1 MTDENTAAGSIISP
15 TQSPTKTELNDEL
28 NQQANQAGSG
38 GITLSPMKYLDKA
51 MGALRDLNLIPDGAS
66 TQEAP
71 IVALLN
77 QISDLDE
84 ERVIAIT
91 RTLSQASLFND
102 VVREQVEA
110 MEIGTRYEEITN
122 AFNSIRDDAKG
133 MVDQIED
140 GKISTW
146 ERLTNIWMKASRGD
160 IATRFDK
167 IKDTY
172 LDVTASAQDQ
182 IRRERLI
189 LESYQDFRGALKK
202 SEVLAFEVLKKAEAE
217 VAAAKGT
224 VAERSASVEAYQGPD
239 LAERATLELARD
251 EAVRAL
257 QNSDSRYQIAKDL
270 SDNLTISYN
279 TSEVVMARLLQTTT
293 AKERVRAQAVSFFST
308 NETVLTALT
317 ASFTGMFGLHEATR
331 TVEAMKEGVSQSLET
346 LSEIGGKIQEE
357 ALKAGYGPT
366 IRADAVKKLVDS
378 VVSYQERSR
387 EIISDMRQQS
397 TANALEIRD
406 AVEDGKRR
414 LAQLARDGAKL
425 VADDATSANEGANTT
440 SGDG

>member
-1 MTDENTAAGSIISP
+1 MTDRNDLAS
-15 TQSPTKTELNDEL
+15 TETTTS
-28 NQQANQAGSG
+28 APRGIG
-38 GITLSPMKYLDKA
+38 GLSPMRYLDKA
-51 MGALRDLNLIPDGAS
+51 MTALRDLGLIRDGAT

-71 IVALLN
+71 IVALLQ

-84 ERVIAIT
+84 ERVVAIT

-102 VVREQVEA
+102 VVREQVAA
-110 MEIGTRYEEITN
+110 MEVGTRYEQIAA
-122 AFNSIRDDAKG
+122 AFDSIRDDAKG
-133 MVDQIED
+133 LVDQIAD
-140 GKISTW
+140 GKISTF
-146 ERLTNIWMKASRGD
+146 ERLANMWMKFTRGD

-167 IKDTY
+167 IKKTY
-172 LDVTASAQDQ
+172 LDVTAATEDQ
-182 IRRERLI
+182 IRRERTI
-189 LESYQDFRGALKK
+189 LEAYQDFRGALKQ

-217 VAAAKGT
+217 LEAARQ
-224 VAERSASVEAYQGPD
+224 VVEQRNREVEAYTGDDMAQ
-239 LAERATLELARD
+239 RARLELARD

-257 QNSDSRYQIAKDL
+257 QNADARYQIAKDL

-279 TSEVVMARLLQTTT
+279 TSEVVMARLMQTTT

-308 NETVLTALT
+308 NETVLTALS

-331 TVEAMKEGVSQSLET
+331 TLDTMKEGVSRSLET

-378 VVSYQERSR
+378 VIEYQERSKD
-387 EIISDMRQQS
+387 IIAEMRQLS
-397 TANALEIRD
+397 TKNAAEIRD

-414 LAQLARDGAKL
+414 LARLAR
-425 VADDATSANEGANTT
+425 EGERVLAET
-440 SGDG
+440 GQRPQQAG

>member
-1 MTDENTAAGSIISP
+1 MA
-15 TQSPTKTELNDEL
+15 TEVLDKPL
-28 NQQANQAGSG
+28 Q
-38 GITLSPMKYLDKA
+38 YLDRAVSAIKE
-51 MGALRDLNLIPDGAS
+51 MGIWPE
-66 TQEAP
+66 TTEEAP
-71 IVALLN
+71 ITGLLA
-77 QISDLDE
+77 QITELDDTKVVLIG
-84 ERVIAIT
+84 RVLT
-91 RTLSQASLFND
+91 QASAFNE
-102 VVREQVEA
+102 VVRSQVAA
-110 MEIGTRYEEITN
+110 MNVGERYETITKS
-122 AFNSIRDDAKG
+122 FDSIRDDAKG

-140 GKISTW
+140 GKISTF
-146 ERLTNIWMKASRGD
+146 ERLSNVWMKVTRGD

-167 IKDTY
+167 IKSTY

-182 IRRERLI
+182 IQRERII
-189 LESYQDFRGALKK
+189 LEAYQDFRGALKN
-202 SEVLAFEVLKKAEAE
+202 SEVLAFEVLKKAEEE
-217 VAAAKGT
+217 VTGAKA
-224 VAERSASVEAYQGPD
+224 VVVERNQIVEGYQGD
-239 LAERATLELARD
+239 DAAHRASLELSRD

-257 QNSDSRYQIAKDL
+257 QNSDARYQIAKDL

-279 TSEVVMARLLQTTT
+279 TSEVVMARLMQTTT

-378 VVSYQERSR
+378 VVNYQERSI
-387 EIISDMRQQS
+387 EIIADMRKQS
-397 TANALEIRD
+397 TANAAEIRD

-414 LAQLARDGAKL
+414 LARLARDGAAL
-425 VADDATSANEGANTT
+425 TTAGTPTLPAGDA
-440 SGDG
+440 